1 MGAIDAKY
9 DVAISTACGALD
21 NIIVDTVDTAEKC
34 IEYLRRNN
42 IGRASF
48 IPLEKQQRF
57 RDQCRQRIK
66 TPENVARLFDLI
78 RVENEAVLVAFYFA
92 LQNTLVAD
100 NLDQAT
106 RIAYGAQRYRVVT
119 LKGEL
124 IELSGT
130 MSGGGRTVFRG
141 QYFL

>member
-9 DVAISTACGALD
+9 DVAVSTACGALD
-21 NIIVDTVDTAEKC
+21 NIVVDTVDTAQKC
-34 IEYLRRNN
+34 IAYLRQNN

-57 RDQCRQRIK
+57 KDHCKQRIR

-78 RVENEAVLVAFYFA
+78 RVENPDVLVAFYYA
-92 LQNTLVAD
+92 LQDTLVAD
-100 NLDQAT
+100 NLEQAT
-106 RIAYGAQRYRVVT
+106 RIAYGAQRFRVVT

-130 MSGGGRTVFRG
+130 MSGGGRAPLRG
-141 QYFL
+141 L